1 MIDTIALW
9 FHRIAE
15 ILYYIN
21 PLMMGLACVM
31 WMVLYSRTSAY
42 QSKITMRCY
51 VLERQ
56 IDLLLQHYIIEKR
69 DIEMIERLRKMYE

>member
-1 MIDTIALW
+1 MDFLCLW

-21 PLMMGLACVM
+21 PIMMMIACCL
-31 WMVLYSRTSAY
+31 WISLYSKSHKYHT
-42 QSKITMRCY
+42 KVTMRCY

-56 IDLLLQHYIIEKR
+56 IDLILEHYLIDKR